1 MEQIKKFLHGKGFA
15 LVLAACLLAAAA
27 AGVWA
32 VRTVRDELK
41 QNLTDLTNPSS
52 TARQTIPEPE
62 PDPDVGLEEEELW
75 LDLPDTAEQAANSV
89 AGVPQPVPGSSSA
102 SSGAASG
109 SGSVHEPSA
118 LRTDSAPAA
127 SSAAPASTQPFSGRV
142 LNAYSGDEL
151 VYSKTLGDWRTHNG
165 VDYACAEGSEVSA
178 PCSGKVTET
187 GTDGRWSSVVT
198 LEDASGR
205 LWRVGAHPSGSA
217 AERPVP
223 RPGKNLLNAK
233 CPAAYFR
240 SGAFCIRFRTFLW
253 FLRGVLFVLC
263 HPHQTCHQKS
273 QIGTQHKAHK
283 AYPHDHPD
291 TPFYHFPHFTI
302 FSLSLRGVLCRGP
315 GILCQLYPSPA
326 YFCQEPPF
334 FSPACASPAGLL
346 YFIW

>member
-32 VRTVRDELK
+32 VRTVRDELR
-41 QNLTDLTNPSS
+41 QNLTDLTNPSN

-89 AGVPQPVPGSSSA
+89 AGVPQPVPGSSS
-102 SSGAASG
+102 
-109 SGSVHEPSA
+109 
-118 LRTDSAPAA
+118 
-127 SSAAPASTQPFSGRV
+127 ASTQPFSGRV

-205 LWRVGAHPSGSA
+205 LWRVCVNNPAVKPGDTVTAGQKLGTVGTISCECAEEAHIHLEVLQSGQYLD
-217 AERPVP
+217 P
-223 RPGKNLLNAK
+223 AK
-233 CPAAYFR
+233 I
-240 SGAFCIRFRTFLW
+240 S
-253 FLRGVLFVLC
+253 
-263 HPHQTCHQKS
+263 
-273 QIGTQHKAHK
+273 
-283 AYPHDHPD
+283 
-291 TPFYHFPHFTI
+291 
-302 FSLSLRGVLCRGP
+302 
-315 GILCQLYPSPA
+315 
-326 YFCQEPPF
+326 
-334 FSPACASPAGLL
+334 
-346 YFIW
+346 

>member
-32 VRTVRDELK
+32 VRTVRDELR

-165 VDYACAEGSEVSA
+165 VDYACAEGSAVSA

-198 LEDASGR
+198 LEHASGR
-205 LWRVGAHPSGSA
+205 LWRV
-217 AERPVP
+217 
-223 RPGKNLLNAK
+223 N
-233 CPAAYFR
+233 
-240 SGAFCIRFRTFLW
+240 
-253 FLRGVLFVLC
+253 
-263 HPHQTCHQKS
+263 
-273 QIGTQHKAHK
+273 
-283 AYPHDHPD
+283 
-291 TPFYHFPHFTI
+291 
-302 FSLSLRGVLCRGP
+302 
-315 GILCQLYPSPA
+315 SPA
-326 YFCQEPPF
+326 VKPGDTVTAGQKLGTVGTISCECAEEAHIHLEVLQNGQYLD
-334 FSPACASPAGLL
+334 PAKIS
-346 YFIW
+346 

>member
-32 VRTVRDELK
+32 VRTVRDELR
-41 QNLTDLTNPSS
+41 QNLTDLTNPSN

-127 SSAAPASTQPFSGRV
+127 SSAAPASTQPLSGRV

-165 VDYACAEGSEVSA
+165 IDYACAKDAAVQSPTAGTVVLAGSDGSWGPTVAIKDSA
-178 PCSGKVTET
+178 
-187 GTDGRWSSVVT
+187 GRVW
-198 LEDASGR
+198 R
-205 LWRVGAHPSGSA
+205 L
-217 AERPVP
+217 
-223 RPGKNLLNAK
+223 
-233 CPAAYFR
+233 C
-240 SGAFCIRFRTFLW
+240 
-253 FLRGVLFVLC
+253 GV
-263 HPHQTCHQKS
+263 
-273 QIGTQHKAHK
+273 
-283 AYPHDHPD
+283 
-291 TPFYHFPHFTI
+291 
-302 FSLSLRGVLCRGP
+302 
-315 GILCQLYPSPA
+315 
-326 YFCQEPPF
+326 
-334 FSPACASPAGLL
+334 ASPAVKEGETVSAGQTLGKVGSVSCECAEEAHIHL
-346 YFIW
+346 EVLQNGQYLDPAKIS